1 MTTIE
6 ASPTATV
13 SQATLRVS
21 PMKSAG
27 RSVVDV
33 DVVVVYKKSR
43 PLG

>member
-13 SQATLRVS
+13 SQATFRVS

-33 DVVVVYKKSR
+33 DVVVVYKRSST
-43 PLG
+43 GG